1 MSVKTIRPAGN
12 LGTAQVDNN
21 WSAGIWHDFMLFS
34 VQDGEFPGKVFEFNF
49 DTMPKT
55 PATTEGNFGL
65 FTQFSDLGGFIN
77 PTPNAPGG
85 WTLGSDGDNEGVFVR
100 SRATPFKIS
109 RTAKKLWFEARI
121 KASTVADAK
130 NSIILGL
137 MQDVALTA
145 TMPLTAAGVLAD
157 TNFVG
162 FQRPDTA
169 RTVAG
174 TGGAVFNTIYKAD
187 GVAAVHVGLAAVTVA
202 ADTYVKLGM
211 VYEPGIDST
220 VADVSRT
227 GLGVY
232 NLKFF
237 ANGIQLAAYKQ
248 IPLPAGTDFPNDVQL
263 GFVFGVLNATAT
275 APGDASIDRVRIAQM
290 Y

>member
-12 LGTAQVDNN
+12 LGAAQTEDN

-34 VQDGEFPGKVFEFNF
+34 VQDGEFPGKVFEFDF
-49 DTMPKT
+49 ETKPAT

-65 FTQFSDLGGFIN
+65 FTQFSDTGGTITAA
-77 PTPNAPGG
+77 PTGSGG
-85 WTLGSDGDNEGVFVR
+85 WAFGSDGDNEGAFVR
-100 SRATPFKIS
+100 QGVSPFRIS
-109 RTAKKLWFEARI
+109 RTSKKLWFEARV
-121 KASTVADAK
+121 KASAVADAK
-130 NSIILGL
+130 NNIILGL
-137 MQDVALTA
+137 MQDAALTA
-145 TMPLTAAGVLAD
+145 TSPVTAAGALAD
-157 TNFVG
+157 VNFVG
-162 FQRPDTA
+162 FQRPESA

-174 TGGAVFNTIYKAD
+174 TGGAVFNTLYKAD
-187 GVAAVHVGLAAVTVA
+187 GVAAVNVGLDAVTIA

-211 VYEPGIDST
+211 VFEPGSDST

-227 GLGVY
+227 GLGVW

-237 ANGIQLAAYKQ
+237 ANGIALAAYKQ
-248 IPLPAGTDFPNDVQL
+248 IPLALGTDFPNDINL

-275 APGDASIDRVRIAQM
+275 TPGTATISRVRVAQL